1 MYMPIYWLYENMYDI
16 FVCYIAIV
24 MNIEDTCIIQKISSG
39 MVNKL
44 IKEVKHGQENSICEI
59 TVVVFILH
67 WNSHNIAVYKSVAIE
82 TQIQNNKN
90 KVSCIIDF
98 VLTVVEYQRD
108 FLFHVLFCYFF
119 YVDIIDSKLTSYV
132 VKWGVQ
138 EAKDV

>member
-1 MYMPIYWLYENMYDI
+1 MYDI

-67 WNSHNIAVYKSVAIE
+67 
-82 TQIQNNKN
+82 
-90 KVSCIIDF
+90 
-98 VLTVVEYQRD
+98 
-108 FLFHVLFCYFF
+108 
-119 YVDIIDSKLTSYV
+119 
-132 VKWGVQ
+132 
-138 EAKDV
+138 